1 MRRKSGGPFRLLKD
15 GAIAALLLI
24 MGTLI
29 AAKVDGINQER
40 FSGRFIVVDGDT
52 LALDGE
58 RFRLIGIDA
67 PELGQNCQRSSG
79 EWPCG
84 RQAKTFVQT
93 MLQSGSVD
101 CSGSE
106 RDRYRRL
113 LVRCT
118 IGDRD
123 LAGLIVAAGYA
134 VTTEYFLF
142 SREQAQAQDLRVG
155 IWSGT
160 FEQPRDWRRDNKA
173 ADMDVPLAGV
183 VSLVRQIMGW

>member
-1 MRRKSGGPFRLLKD
+1 MRRKSGGPFRLVKD
-15 GAIAALLLI
+15 GIIAVLLLV

-29 AAKVDGINQER
+29 AARVDGINQER
-40 FSGRFIVVDGDT
+40 FSGRFTAVDGDT
-52 LALDGE
+52 IARDGE
-58 RFRLIGIDA
+58 RFRLLGIDA
-67 PELGQNCQRSSG
+67 PELDQSCQRSAD

-84 RQAKTFVQT
+84 RQAKTYVQT
-93 MLQSGSVD
+93 LLQSGTVD

-106 RDRYRRL
+106 RDRYKRL

-142 SREQAQAQDLRVG
+142 SREQAQAQDRRAG

-160 FEQPRDWRRDNKA
+160 FEQPRDWRRENKA
-173 ADMDVPLAGV
+173 ADIDVPLAGML
-183 VSLVRQIMGW
+183 SLIRQIVGW